1 MTLSALYRM
10 GKERL
15 HKAGCD
21 SPEFDAACLAEKAWG
36 LDRQGLLLRGNR
48 EASPQEEEAF
58 LQMIEERANHRP
70 LQYILGSWPFMDME
84 LMVGEGVLAPRE
96 DTEVVVRAAASLLQN
111 ALSPLYGI
119 DLCGGTGAVALGLCS
134 LVPQLHM
141 DCVEW
146 MPQAFAFLE
155 HNTRRFGEGRVK
167 PVRGN
172 VLDAETASILLPQPV
187 DVLISN
193 PPYVRAGE
201 IPGLQEEVQQEPHS
215 ALDGGQDGLVFYRA
229 IADFWIPKVKPGGVV
244 AVEIGEEQA
253 EDVCQLFA
261 KAGVKELCVHQDFA
275 GLDRAVTGIYDKQKI
290 KHRFDFLPESR
301 CFSGE
306 SPV

>member
-1 MTLSALYRM
+1 MTLSELYRS
-10 GKERL
+10 GKETLR
-15 HKAGCD
+15 KAGCD

-36 LDRQGLLLRGNR
+36 LDRQGLFLRGNR
-48 EASPQEEEAF
+48 EANPEEEASF
-58 LQMIEERANHRP
+58 LQMIRERAGRRP
-70 LQYILGSWPFMDME
+70 LQYILGSWPFMDMQ
-84 LMVGEGVLAPRE
+84 LLVGEGVLAPRE

-111 ALSPLYGI
+111 TGSPLYGI

-134 LVPQLHM
+134 LVLGLRM

-146 MPQAFAFLE
+146 MPEAFAFLE
-155 HNTRRFGEGRVK
+155 QNTRRFGEGRVR
-167 PVRGN
+167 PVRGD
-172 VLDAETASILLPQPV
+172 VLDARTAEALLPHPV

-201 IPGLQEEVQQEPHS
+201 IPELQQEVQQEPHS

-253 EDVCQLFA
+253 EAVCQLFCQ
-261 KAGVKELCVHQDFA
+261 AGVIELCVHQDLA
-275 GLDRAVTGIYDKQKI
+275 GLDRAVTGKI
-290 KHRFDFLPESR
+290 
-301 CFSGE
+301 
-306 SPV
+306 PV

>member
-1 MTLSALYRM
+1 MTLSELYRS
-10 GKERL
+10 GKETLR
-15 HKAGCD
+15 KAGCD

-36 LDRQGLLLRGNR
+36 LDRQGLFLRGNR
-48 EASPQEEEAF
+48 EANPEEEASF
-58 LQMIEERANHRP
+58 LQMIRERAARRP
-70 LQYILGSWPFMDME
+70 LQYILGSWPFMDMQ
-84 LMVGEGVLAPRE
+84 LLVGEGVLAPRE

-111 ALSPLYGI
+111 TGSPLYGI

-134 LVPQLHM
+134 LVPGLRM

-146 MPQAFAFLE
+146 MPEAFAFLE
-155 HNTRRFGEGRVK
+155 QNTRRFGEERVR
-167 PVRGN
+167 PVRGD
-172 VLDAETASILLPQPV
+172 VLDARTAEALFPHPV

-201 IPGLQEEVQQEPHS
+201 IPGLQQEVQQEPHS

-253 EDVCQLFA
+253 EAVCQLFQ
-261 KAGVKELCVHQDFA
+261 KAGVTELCVHQDLA
-275 GLDRAVTGIYDKQKI
+275 ELDRAVTGII
-290 KHRFDFLPESR
+290 KR
-301 CFSGE
+301 
-306 SPV
+306 

>member
-1 MTLSALYRM
+1 MTLSELYRT
-10 GKERL
+10 GKASLR
-15 HKAGCD
+15 KAGCD
-21 SPEFDAACLAEKAWG
+21 SPEFDAACLVEKVWG
-36 LDRQGLLLRGNR
+36 LDRQGLLLHGNR
-48 EASPQEEEAF
+48 EALPQEEEAF
-58 LQMIEERANHRP
+58 LHMIEERTKHRP

-84 LMVGEGVLAPRE
+84 LSVGEGVLAPRE

-111 ALSPLYGI
+111 TSSPLFGM

-146 MPQAFAFLE
+146 MPQAFSFLE
-155 HNTRRFGEGRVK
+155 QNTRRFGEGRVR
-167 PVRGN
+167 PVRGD
-172 VLDAETASILLPQPV
+172 VLNSHSAENLLPHPV

-201 IPGLQEEVQQEPHS
+201 IPGLQEEVQQEPRS

-253 EDVCQLFA
+253 QDVCELFA
-261 KAGVKELCVHQDFA
+261 KAGVKGLCVHQDFA
-275 GLDRAVTGIYDKQKI
+275 GLDRAVTGIYV
-290 KHRFDFLPESR
+290 E
-301 CFSGE
+301 
-306 SPV
+306 

>member
-1 MTLSALYRM
+1 MTLSELYRS
-10 GKERL
+10 GKETLR
-15 HKAGCD
+15 KAGCD

-36 LDRQGLLLRGNR
+36 LDRQGLFLRGNR
-48 EASPQEEEAF
+48 EANPEEEASF
-58 LQMIEERANHRP
+58 LQMIRERAAHRP
-70 LQYILGSWPFMDME
+70 LQYILGSWPFMDMQ
-84 LMVGEGVLAPRE
+84 LLVGEGVLAPRE

-111 ALSPLYGI
+111 TGSPLYGI

-134 LVPQLHM
+134 LVPGLRM

-146 MPQAFAFLE
+146 MPEAFAFLE
-155 HNTRRFGEGRVK
+155 QNTRRFGEGRVR
-167 PVRGN
+167 PVRGD
-172 VLDAETASILLPQPV
+172 VLDARTAEALFPHPV

-201 IPGLQEEVQQEPHS
+201 IPGLQQEVQQEPHS

-253 EDVCQLFA
+253 EAVCQLFQ
-261 KAGVKELCVHQDFA
+261 KAGVTELCVHQDLA
-275 GLDRAVTGIYDKQKI
+275 GLDRAVTGKI
-290 KHRFDFLPESR
+290 
-301 CFSGE
+301 
-306 SPV
+306 PV